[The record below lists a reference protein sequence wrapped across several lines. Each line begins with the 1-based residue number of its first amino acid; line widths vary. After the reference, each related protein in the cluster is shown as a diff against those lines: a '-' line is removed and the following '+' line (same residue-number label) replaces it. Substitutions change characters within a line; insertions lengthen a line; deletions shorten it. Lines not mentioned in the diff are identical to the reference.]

1 MGVVLPVQMNKV
13 SDAAVVPRRQKD
25 EWHITAREHPCE
37 ERSEQKRL
45 MICRWLRCYAG
56 SIERQRGL

>member
-1 MGVVLPVQMNKV
+1 MMGVVLPVQMNKV

-45 MICRWLRCYAG
+45 MICR
-56 SIERQRGL
+56 